1 MRTRTSLT
9 ITNDQK
15 TKKLHQQ
22 FFADDSTTDT
32 MSFPMNEA
40 TPDGDYF
47 VGEILV
53 NFDQLKRQP
62 DELSISQKEE
72 LACLITHS
80 ALHLLGFNDDTE
92 EASAEMKDSENKVLS
107 KIFKKFTPRH

>member
-1 MRTRTSLT
+1 M
-9 ITNDQK
+9 
-15 TKKLHQQ
+15 
-22 FFADDSTTDT
+22 
-32 MSFPMNEA
+32 
-40 TPDGDYF
+40 
-47 VGEILV
+47 GEIVV
-53 NFDQLKRQP
+53 NFDQLKRQA

-72 LACLITHS
+72 LARLITHS